1 MQLYTQLEVIV
12 RILVEIRISQEH
24 GANVQVVDSALF
36 DKSKRAS
43 ISSSALVKPKRK
55 VNPAKAAM
63 QLTPLIRG
71 VLVGTMLGDA
81 SIERAKSTHNARL
94 RLDQSLF
101 YLFCLPKINKK
112 GKKLLI

>member
-1 MQLYTQLEVIV
+1 M
-12 RILVEIRISQEH
+12 
-24 GANVQVVDSALF
+24 
-36 DKSKRAS
+36 
-43 ISSSALVKPKRK
+43 
-55 VNPAKAAM
+55 NPAKAAM

-101 YLFCLPKINKK
+101 LFILLTKNK
-112 GKKLLI
+112 